1 MDCRKTKIDVFAY
14 VNSNKVS
21 VFSKCLLK
29 LITIFLHLH
38 ESIIFSSRHLDL
50 LYPVRIARPLGTSFS
65 LHNFYFRRGQT
76 FVVGVHKLLPWMF
89 TNFCRGCSQTFAV
102 GDHKLLSWVFT
113 NFCRGCSQTFVVG
126 VHKLLPWVFTN
137 FCRGCSQTFAL
148 DVHKLLPWM
157 FTNFCCGCSQTFAV
171 DVHKLLPWMFTN
183 FCRDVDTSY
192 CCRCLQELL
201 PYIFNRCR

>member
-1 MDCRKTKIDVFAY
+1 MDCRKTKIDVIAY

-38 ESIIFSSRHLDL
+38 QSIFFSSRHLDM

-76 FVVGVHKLLPWMF
+76 FAVGVHKHFPVDVHKLLPSMF
-89 TNFCRGCSQTFAV
+89 TNFCRQ
-102 GDHKLLSWVFT
+102 
-113 NFCRGCSQTFVVG
+113 
-126 VHKLLPWVFTN
+126 
-137 FCRGCSQTFAL
+137 
-148 DVHKLLPWM
+148 
-157 FTNFCCGCSQTFAV
+157 CSQTFAV

-183 FCRDVDTSY
+183 FCRRCSQTFAVGVHKLLLWMFTNFCRGCSQTFSRRCSQTFAVDVHK
-192 CCRCLQELL
+192 LL
-201 PYIFNRCR
+201 PSMFTNFCRGCSQTFAVDVHKLLPSMFTNFAVDVHKRLP